1 MWSPFTYLHMPQHV
15 IVDCSEALEPGFV
28 LQSTLL
34 INLICVYSVERYHS
48 VIQFLCLY
56 LILEA
61 VERRSPFSFANCV
74 FR

>member
-34 INLICVYSVERYHS
+34 INLICVYSVERCHKVPLS
-48 VIQFLCLY
+48 VFHFGS
-56 LILEA
+56 
-61 VERRSPFSFANCV
+61 RREEVTIFFC
-74 FR
+74 